1 MISLFLV
8 VHLQKKTIAS
18 FVSDLHLV
26 FLFILVFIF
35 IGGGNQ
41 SYPEKTN
48 DLSQVTEKLYHIML
62 YRKAV

>member
-1 MISLFLV
+1 MTGQEHIPVGLWCLTHFEQYFSYIV
-8 VHLQKKTIAS
+8 GVN
-18 FVSDLHLV
+18 
-26 FLFILVFIF
+26 F